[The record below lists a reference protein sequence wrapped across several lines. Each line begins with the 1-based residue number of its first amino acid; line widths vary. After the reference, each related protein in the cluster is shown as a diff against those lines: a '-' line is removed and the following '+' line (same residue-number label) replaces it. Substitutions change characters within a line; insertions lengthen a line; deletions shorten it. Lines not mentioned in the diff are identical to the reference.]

1 MSSAIMFRNFII
13 AHIVNFCNS
22 FPLNFFNKK
31 EARFLPEKWTG
42 ELIGRMHN
50 ARVSYVDLANA
61 LGVSKAYISMVLN
74 GTRKPSGMRERM
86 ETALDALIA
95 EREREQ

>member
-50 ARVSYVDLANA
+50 ARVTYDDLAKVM
-61 LGVSKAYISMVLN
+61 GVTKSYISMILN
-74 GTRKPSGMRERM
+74 GARSPEGIQIRM
-86 ETALDALIA
+86 ETALDSVIA